1 MRLLSHACISL
12 LLAVMFYNSTE
23 GDCFRYQCYVLE
35 CVVHANRRNA
45 ATVFET
51 QRSQANAKFAAHFP
65 TGGVDSAGK
74 LVQTWLKMATQR
86 DNVCAYVEDK

>member
-1 MRLLSHACISL
+1 MRAKQGQKRNEKNCQ
-12 LLAVMFYNSTE
+12 
-23 GDCFRYQCYVLE
+23 RY
-35 CVVHANRRNA
+35 NRRNA

-74 LVQTWLKMATQR
+74 LVQTWLNMATQR